1 MPQTD
6 QIDRS
11 GPGGAPSAS
20 DLIDRLSRFQG
31 PPAEFLANLLAVQC
45 HLAAASAG
53 AILRAVEGDHVDVA
67 AVFPPLKDKTPP
79 VWLAQAVES
88 GPEVFAAG
96 RTAVKPLHGPDDL
109 YGQKAAHHLVMIPL
123 KGAEQKV
130 RGVAVFLVD
139 TGDPTALRA
148 CQERLELSLSLL
160 SLYEMRLAFQQRH
173 GDLKRL
179 RTGMELLAAVNEQ
192 DRFTGAAM
200 ATCNEVAAKWQ
211 AERVCL
217 GFLQGRY
224 VRAVAMSHTE
234 KFSRKMKIVQD
245 LEAAMEECLDQD
257 VEIVH
262 PPAAEATYV
271 ARAAGEL
278 SKRHGP
284 SNVVSLPMR
293 KAGEP
298 AAVLTVEWAPDATVD
313 AGQVESL
320 RLACD
325 LCTPRLVSLREKD
338 RWFGAKAAR
347 ATRKGLGVLVG
358 AKHTWAKVAA
368 VLVCGFVAFLYFAK
382 GDYNADASFVF
393 QATQRQVVAAPF
405 DGFLEDVHVDVDQAV
420 IAGETVLATM
430 DRSSLRL
437 RRGALDLERI
447 AYLKQADLAMRD
459 GKTAESQIANAQR
472 DKVAAQIRLLD
483 DQISKARIVAPISGV
498 VILGDL
504 ERHRGVALK
513 TGETLFHIAPL
524 KELRAELSVPED
536 QIKDI
541 KVGLEGMLAA
551 AGYADRKIPFEV
563 ERISPIAE
571 VVDQQNV
578 FKVRVKLLQREPWMR
593 LGMEGV
599 AKVTLGEERY
609 AWLWS
614 RRLVNW
620 VRMKLWL

>member
-1 MPQTD
+1 MPETG

-11 GPGGAPSAS
+11 GGGGAPSAS

-53 AILRAVEGDHVDVA
+53 AILRAVEGSQVDVA

-130 RGVAVFLVD
+130 RGLAVFLVD
-139 TGDPTALRA
+139 MGDPNALRA

-173 GDLKRL
+173 GDLQRL

-211 AERVCL
+211 CERVCL

-262 PPAAEATYV
+262 PPASSATYV

-284 SNVVSLPMR
+284 SMVVSLPLR

-298 AAVLTVEWAPDATVD
+298 AAVLTVEWTPDAAVE
-313 AGQVESL
+313 AGQIESL

-325 LCTPRLVSLREKD
+325 LCTPRLVALREKD

-347 ATRKGLGVLVG
+347 ATRKGLGALVG

-368 VLVCGFVAFLYFAK
+368 VLICGFAAFLYFAE
-382 GDYNADASFVF
+382 GDYNADASFVL

-405 DGFLEDVHVDVDQAV
+405 DGFLEDVKVEVDQNV
-420 IAGETVLATM
+420 VVGETLATM

-437 RRGALDLERI
+437 RRAALDMERI
-447 AYLKQADLAMRD
+447 AYVKQADLAMRD
-459 GKTAESQIANAQR
+459 GKTAEAQIANAQR

-483 DQISKARIVAPISGV
+483 DQIRKAVIVAPIAGM
-498 VILGDL
+498 VIMGDL
-504 ERHRGVALK
+504 ERHRGVPLK

-524 KELRAELSVPED
+524 DELRAELSVPED
-536 QIKDI
+536 QIADI
-541 KVGLEGMLAA
+541 KVGQDGMLAA
-551 AGYADRKIPFEV
+551 AGYADRKIPFVV

-578 FKVRVKLLQREPWMR
+578 FKVRVKLQAEPWMR

-599 AKVTLGEERY
+599 AKVTLGRRRY

-614 RRLVNW
+614 RQLVNW

>member
-1 MPQTD
+1 MPQTG

-11 GPGGAPSAS
+11 GGGGAPSAS

-31 PPAEFLANLLAVQC
+31 PPGEFLANLLAVQC
-45 HLAAASAG
+45 HLASATAG
-53 AILRAVEGDHVDVA
+53 AILRAVEGNHVDVA

-96 RTAVKPLHGPDDL
+96 RTALKPLHGPDDL
-109 YGQKAAHHLVMIPL
+109 YGQQAKHHLVMIPL

-130 RGVAVFLVD
+130 RGLAVFLVD
-139 TGDPTALRA
+139 TGDPKVLRA

-173 GDLKRL
+173 ADLKRL
-179 RTGMELLAAVNEQ
+179 RMGMELLAAVNEQ

-200 ATCNEVAAKWQ
+200 ATCNEVAANWQ
-211 AERVCL
+211 CERVCL

-262 PPAAEATYV
+262 PPAPEATYV

-293 KAGEP
+293 RAGEP
-298 AAVLTVEWAPDATVD
+298 AAVLTVEWAPDAAVE

-325 LCTPRLVSLREKD
+325 LCTPRLIALREKD

-347 ATRKGLGVLVG
+347 ATRKGLAVLVG
-358 AKHTWAKVAA
+358 AKHTWAKIAA
-368 VLVCGFVAFLYFAK
+368 ILLCGFVAFLYFAK
-382 GDYNADASFVF
+382 GDYNADASFVL

-405 DGFLEDVHVDVDQAV
+405 DGFLEDVNVEVDEEVV
-420 IAGETVLATM
+420 AGQTLATM

-437 RRGALDLERI
+437 QRAALDLERI
-447 AYLKQADLAMRD
+447 AYVKQADLAMRD
-459 GKTAESQIANAQR
+459 GKTAEAQIANAQR

-483 DQISKARIVAPISGV
+483 DQISKAEIVAPISGV

-504 ERHRGVALK
+504 KRHRGVPLK

-524 KELRAELSVPED
+524 DELRAELSVPED
-536 QIKDI
+536 QIADI
-541 KVGLEGMLAA
+541 EVGQHGKLAA
-551 AGYADRKIPFEV
+551 AGYVDRKIPFVV

-571 VVDQQNV
+571 VSDQQNV
-578 FKVRVKLLQREPWMR
+578 FKVRVKLLQTEPWMR

-599 AKVTLGEERY
+599 AKVTLGQRRY